1 MIHGLISLLY
11 NGLLLGA
18 AGAPLQR
25 MAAWL
30 PGWLAGWL
38 DGCLARTHSAW
49 AAAAATAAQ
58 D

>member
-11 NGLLLGA
+11 NGFLRGV

-25 MAAWL
+25 LPAWL
-30 PGWLAGWL
+30 TQPLPGLLLPPLPA
-38 DGCLARTHSAW
+38 AR
-49 AAAAATAAQ
+49 